1 MTDRLLVSHCAPT
14 LAGLKTGSLFTASFE
29 TGEDLRRSL
38 RRVNKLLGE
47 KGVRAVPLRYQKGR
61 GLIYL
66 YRPGQLSRDLRNP
79 QVWEVLRACGYR
91 KRSAGACLACLMK
104 RLKEGEGFPHEIGL
118 FLGYPPEDVAG
129 FIENRAE
136 HYKCSGLWKVYG
148 DVEAARRRFD
158 LYRECTRVYCR
169 RWETGA
175 GIQGLTVTG

>member
-91 KRSAGACLACLMK
+91 KRSAV
-104 RLKEGEGFPHEIGL
+104 
-118 FLGYPPEDVAG
+118 GYPPEDVAG

>member
-1 MTDRLLVSHCAPT
+1 MPDEMIIRHCAPT
-14 LAGLKTGSLFTASFE
+14 LAGMKTGNMFTYHFKDASELRE
-29 TGEDLRRSL
+29 TVRRL
-38 RRVNKLLGE
+38 NTLLKGKGIRVL
-47 KGVRAVPLRYQKGR
+47 PLRYQKNCA
-61 GLIYL
+61 LIYL
-66 YRPGQLSRDLRNP
+66 YRPSKLSKDLENDVARTILT
-79 QVWEVLRACGYR
+79 ECGYCVNSP
-91 KRSAGACLACLMK
+91 KCLIRNLIA
-104 RLKEGEGFPHEIGL
+104 RLNSCSDFPHEIGL